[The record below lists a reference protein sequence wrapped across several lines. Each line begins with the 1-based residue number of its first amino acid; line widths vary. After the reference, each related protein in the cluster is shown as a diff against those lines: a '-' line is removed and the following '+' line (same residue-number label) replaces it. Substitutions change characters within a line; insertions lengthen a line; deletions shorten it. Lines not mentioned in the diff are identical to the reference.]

1 MPKLKLKDLEKIR
14 KKARKTTMIRE
25 GGAYRAKVTVH
36 MGTCGIAAGARNI
49 MNALMDIIQEKE
61 ITDVM
66 LTNSGCAGLCSRE
79 PMATVELTGQAP
91 VKYVDLTEAKIK
103 EIFEKHVL
111 GGKIVEE
118 YALGIGSEKTD
129 Y

>member
-1 MPKLKLKDLEKIR
+1 MPKLTLDDLAKLRD
-14 KKARKTTMIRE
+14 KAKKTTAIRE
-25 GGAYRAKVTVH
+25 GGEFRAKITVH
-36 MGTCGIAAGARNI
+36 MGTCGIAAGARGVMSAFI
-49 MNALMDIIQEKE
+49 KEIEDRDISDII
-61 ITDVM
+61 

-79 PMATVELTGQAP
+79 PMATVEISGQAP
-91 VKYVDLTEAKIK
+91 VKYIDLNEGKAK

-111 GGKIVEE
+111 GSKIVED

>member
-1 MPKLKLKDLEKIR
+1 MPKLTLEDLAKIR
-14 KKARKTTMIRE
+14 EKTKRLTTIRE
-25 GGAYRAKVTVH
+25 GGEYRAKICVH

-49 MNALMDIIQEKE
+49 MNALMKELEERELSDIL
-61 ITDVM
+61 

-79 PMATVELTGQAP
+79 PMATVEVAGQAP
-91 VKYVDLTEAKIK
+91 VKYVDLTEKKVK

-111 GGKIVEE
+111 GGQIVQQ